1 MAESGIKSYFPSQT
15 VSDAE
20 KLSYDY
26 GLKVGKAIE
35 QEWFNNDRGNDRG
48 NGRYKSNHN
57 DFHNLR
63 LYARGEQ
70 SIQKYKDELSINGDL
85 SYLNLDWKPVPI
97 ISKFVDIVVNG
108 MAQRTYDIK
117 AYSQSPNGVEKR
129 TEYMESIM
137 RDMALQQFDQEAE
150 AKFGINMRESE
161 VRELPESNEELG
173 LHMQL
178 NYKQAVELAEEQ
190 ALSVLFE
197 GNKYEL
203 IKKRFYYDLTVLGIG
218 AVKTDFNTSEG
229 VVIDYVDPA
238 NLVYSYT
245 DSPYFEDI
253 YYVGEVKTIPVNELA
268 KEFPHLSE
276 SDLKDIMKNKSN
288 NRSNY
293 NSRHNYDK
301 EDNNTIQVLYFN
313 YKTYMNEVYKM
324 KETGTGADKIIS
336 KDDSFNPPE
345 EKEGGYSKMLRSIE
359 CLYDGAMI
367 LGTDKLLKWEMSK
380 NMMRPKSDYT
390 KVKMNYAIVAPRMY
404 DGRIDSLVKRIT
416 GFADMIQLTHL
427 KLQQVMSRMV
437 PDGVYL
443 DADGL
448 AEVDLGNGTNYNPQ
462 EALNM
467 FFQTGSVIGRSF
479 TSEGDMNPGKVPIQ
493 EITSGSGGNK
503 MQALIGNYNYYM
515 QMIRD
520 CTGLNEARDGSTPD
534 ANALV
539 GVQKLAAANSNT
551 ATRHIL
557 QAGLFLTAETA
568 ECLSLRIS
576 DIIEYSPTKDAFIQA
591 IGAHNVATLEEM
603 TELHLYDFGIFLE
616 LQPDEEE
623 KTKLENNIQMA
634 LQQQSIELEDAIDLR
649 EIKNIKLANQLLKIR
664 RKKKQERDRQLQ
676 MENIQAQTKS
686 NTESAQAA
694 AQVELK
700 KNQALTQSKIQIAQQ
715 QAQLDAQ
722 KMMQEVA
729 SKKEL
734 MQMEFQM
741 NMKLKQM
748 EVQTVMGRETQK
760 ENRKDE
766 RTKLQAGQQKNLVD
780 RRNSQQSELID
791 QRQGGKP
798 PKNFESAGNDT
809 LGGGFDLGA
818 FDPS

>member
-35 QEWFNNDRGNDRG
+35 QEWFNNDRGSN
-48 NGRYKSNHN
+48 RYKTNSN

-108 MAQRTYDIK
+108 MSDRLYDIK
-117 AYSQSPNGVEKR
+117 AYSQDPFGLKER
-129 TEYMESIM
+129 TEYGRAIMSDIKMKGFNEFAAQFGMDLTESNI
-137 RDMALQQFDQEAE
+137 D
-150 AKFGINMRESE
+150 K
-161 VRELPESNEELG
+161 LPETVEEGELY
-173 LHMQL
+173 MQL
-178 NYKQAVELAEEQ
+178 TYKQAVEIAEEQ
-190 ALSVLFE
+190 ALNVLFE
-197 GNKYEL
+197 GNNYDL
-203 IKKRFYYDLTVLGIG
+203 IKKRFYYDLTVLGMG
-218 AVKTDFNTSEG
+218 AVKTNFNTSEG

-238 NLVYSYT
+238 NLVYSHT

-253 YYVGEVKTIPVNELA
+253 YYVGEVKTIPINELA
-268 KEFPHLSE
+268 KQFPHLSGD
-276 SDLKDIMKNKSN
+276 DLEDIIKNKTFSKN
-288 NRSNY
+288 NNTTRFS
-293 NSRHNYDK
+293 SDK

-313 YKTYMNEVYKM
+313 YKTYMNEVYKVKQM
-324 KETGTGADKIIS
+324 ATGAEKIIP

-345 EKEGGYSKMLRSIE
+345 EKEGVYSKMLRSIE
-359 CLYDGAMI
+359 CLYEGAMI
-367 LGTDKLLKWEMSK
+367 LGTEKLLKWEMAR
-380 NMMRPKSDYT
+380 NMMRPKSDFT
-390 KVKMNYAIVAPRMY
+390 KVKMNYSIVAPRMY
-404 DGRIDSLVKRIT
+404 NGKIDSLVKRIT

-479 TSEGDMNPGKVPIQ
+479 TSEGDMNPGKIPIQ

-503 MQALIGNYNYYM
+503 MQALIGNYNYYL

-520 CTGLNEARDGSTPD
+520 VTGLNEARDGSTPD

-551 ATRHIL
+551 ATKHIL

-603 TELHLYDFGIFLE
+603 SELHLYDFGIFIDLT
-616 LQPDEEE
+616 PDEEE
-623 KTKLENNIQMA
+623 KAKLENNIQMA
-634 LQQQSIELEDAIDLR
+634 LQQKLINLEDAIDLR

-664 RKKKQERDRQLQ
+664 RSKKEERDREIQL
-676 MENIQAQTKS
+676 ENIEAQTQS
-686 NTESAQAA
+686 NTQAAQAA
-694 AQVELK
+694 AQAEIQKNKAMLDNQSELEQLK
-700 KNQALTQSKIQIAQQ
+700 AQIAS
-715 QAQLDAQ
+715 Q
-722 KMMQEVA
+722 KMQHEMEL
-729 SKKEL
+729 KKEL
-734 MQMEFQM
+734 MALEFQY
-741 NMKLKQM
+741 NMQLKGT
-748 EVQTVMGRETQK
+748 EVDNIKGREKQK
-760 ENRKDE
+760 EDRKDE
-766 RTKLQAGQQKNLVD
+766 RTKIQAT
-780 RRNSQQSELID
+780 QQSELID
-791 QRQGGKP
+791 QRNNQKP
-798 PKNFESAGNDT
+798 PKNFESAGNDI
-809 LGGGFDLGA
+809 LGGGFDLGS

>member
-1 MAESGIKSYFPSQT
+1 MAYSSKNYFPSQT

-20 KLSYDY
+20 KISYDY
-26 GLKVGKAIE
+26 GLKVAKAIE
-35 QEWFNNDRGNDRG
+35 QEWFNEDRSIN
-48 NGRYKSNHN
+48 RYMSNIK

-85 SYLNLDWKPVPI
+85 SYLNLDWRPVPI

-108 MAQRTYDIK
+108 IAERTYDIK
-117 AYSQSPNGVEKR
+117 AFSQDPYGMQER
-129 TEYMESIM
+129 TDYMEAVMS
-137 RDMALQQFDQEAE
+137 DMEFKAFDDFTMQTLGVNTRKSDQE
-150 AKFGINMRESE
+150 I
-161 VRELPESNEELG
+161 LPESKEELQ

-178 NYKQAVELAEEQ
+178 TYKQAVEIAEEQ
-190 ALSVLFE
+190 ALSVLME
-197 GNKYEL
+197 GNNYEL
-203 IKKRFYYDLTVLGIG
+203 TKKRFYHDLTVLGIG
-218 AVKTDFNTSEG
+218 AVKTSFTTSEG
-229 VVIDYVDPA
+229 VTIDYVDPA

-253 YYVGEVKTIPVNELA
+253 YYVGEVKSIPVNELA
-268 KEFPHLSE
+268 KQFPHLTE
-276 SDLKDIMKNKSN
+276 SDLEDIMKNNSY
-288 NRSNY
+288 NRNNY
-293 NSRHNYDK
+293 NTRYSTDK

-313 YKTYMNEVYKM
+313 YKTYMNEVYKI
-324 KETGTGADKIIS
+324 KETGTGADKIIP
-336 KDDSFNPPE
+336 KDDTFNPPQD
-345 EKEGGYSKMLRSIE
+345 KEGGYSRMLRSIE

-367 LGTDKLLKWEMSK
+367 LGTDKLLKWEMAS
-380 NMMRPKSDYT
+380 NMIRPKSDYT

-404 DGRIDSLVKRIT
+404 NGKIDSLVKRIT

-503 MQALIGNYNYYM
+503 MQALIGNYNYYL

-520 CTGLNEARDGSTPD
+520 VTGLNEARDGSMPD
-534 ANALV
+534 KNALV

-557 QAGLFLTAETA
+557 QAGLFLTAEVA

-591 IGAHNVATLEEM
+591 IGVHNVGTLEEISK
-603 TELHLYDFGIFLE
+603 LHLYDFGIFIE

-623 KTKLENNIQMA
+623 KARLENNIQMA
-634 LQQQSIELEDAIDLR
+634 LQQQSIELEDAIDIR

-664 RKKKQERDRQLQ
+664 RSKKQERDRQLQ
-676 MENIQAQTKS
+676 LENIQAQSQS
-686 NTESAQAA
+686 NTQAAQASAQIEM
-694 AQVELK
+694 QK
-700 KNQALTQSKIQIAQQ
+700 DQALNSSKAELMQIEM
-715 QAQLDAQ
+715 QLQAQ
-722 KMMQEVA
+722 KMQQEA
-729 SKKEL
+729 QLKKEL
-734 MQMEFQM
+734 MALEFQY
-741 NMKLKQM
+741 NMQLKGA
-748 EVQTVMGRETQK
+748 EVEGMKSREK
-760 ENRKDE
+760 EKEDRKDE
-766 RTKLQAGQQKNLVD
+766 RTKIQAT
-780 RRNSQQSELID
+780 QQSEMIE
-791 QRQGGKP
+791 QRNSGKP
-798 PKNFESAGNDT
+798 PKNFESAGNDI
-809 LGGGFDLGA
+809 LGGGFDLGS